1 MIASLDESTV
11 GSGNSMVSTD
21 SMSLSV
27 IAFNV
32 SLHEKSQLKIELA
45 SNFKI
50 LQGLEVVD
58 NLTIVGTTKRHKIE
72 QRNIICNE
80 RNRTVSTRHIDTTWV
95 ATVDRS
101 STNKVVVISCVS
113 GVQWEL
119 NSLDLKS
126 SRGHEE
132 TS

>member
-1 MIASLDESTV
+1 METRMIASLDESTV

-58 NLTIVGTTKRHKIE
+58 NLTIVGTTKRHKIGIE
-72 QRNIICNE
+72 QRPEFLILPC
-80 RNRTVSTRHIDTTWV
+80 
-95 ATVDRS
+95 
-101 STNKVVVISCVS
+101 
-113 GVQWEL
+113 L
-119 NSLDLKS
+119 
-126 SRGHEE
+126 
-132 TS
+132 